1 MRVRLTRHSP
11 RARGSSLIEALVASA
26 VLTVGAA
33 AAAGMLTLS
42 SSTSQSSTLGAHAVA
57 LAQQE
62 MEDLRSL
69 VYAQIL
75 TRDPYPPSTPDV
87 FNGTKFT
94 VHSNV
99 QNDQP
104 AANMKTITVT
114 VSWTDH
120 GTRTYDLQT
129 IYTNISG

>member
-1 MRVRLTRHSP
+1 MRRST
-11 RARGSSLIEALVASA
+11 RARGSTLIEALVASA
-26 VLTVGAA
+26 VLTAGAA

-42 SSTSQSSTLGAHAVA
+42 PTTSQSSTLGAHAIR

-69 VYAQIL
+69 VYARIL
-75 TRDPYPPSTPDV
+75 TRDSYPPNAPDV
-87 FNGTKFT
+87 FNGTRFT

-99 QNDQP
+99 QTDQP
-104 AANMKTITVT
+104 AANMKTIAVT

-120 GTRTYDLQT
+120 GAPRTYDLQT
-129 IYTNISG
+129 IHANISG

>member
-1 MRVRLTRHSP
+1 MRRST

-33 AAAGMLTLS
+33 AAASMLTLS

-75 TRDPYPPSTPDV
+75 TRDSYPSNAPDV
-87 FNGTKFT
+87 FNGTRFT
-94 VHSNV
+94 VHTDV
-99 QNDQP
+99 QTNQP

-114 VSWTDH
+114 VSWADR
-120 GTRTYDLQT
+120 GARTYDLQT

>member
-1 MRVRLTRHSP
+1 V
-11 RARGSSLIEALVASA
+11 RGSSLIEALVASA

-33 AAAGMLTLS
+33 AAASMLTLS
-42 SSTSQSSTLGAHAVA
+42 STTSQSSTLGAHAVA

-69 VYAQIL
+69 VYASIL
-75 TRDPYPPSTPDV
+75 TRDTYPSNAPNV
-87 FNGTKFT
+87 FNGTPFT
-94 VHSNV
+94 VHTDV
-99 QNDQP
+99 QANQP

-120 GTRTYDLQT
+120 GAPRAYDLQT

>member
-1 MRVRLTRHSP
+1 MRRSTRI
-11 RARGSSLIEALVASA
+11 RGSSLIEALVASA

-33 AAAGMLTLS
+33 AAASMLTLS
-42 SSTSQSSTLGAHAVA
+42 STTSQSSTLGAHAVA

-69 VYAQIL
+69 VYAGIL
-75 TRDPYPPSTPDV
+75 TRDSYPANAPDV

-94 VHSNV
+94 VHTDV
-99 QNDQP
+99 QVDQP
-104 AANMKTITVT
+104 VANMKTITVM
-114 VSWTDH
+114 VSWADH
-120 GTRTYDLQT
+120 GTPRTYDLQT